1 MVSRDN
7 ASPGRREEEARE
19 LDAVATRVN
28 EAPSNQDAVAREHE
42 DEALEDDG
50 EGGEP
55 KADRADVIAAARDQ
69 EDPFMTTSIN
79 SVRGTVA
86 SLKLPVTVPALIT
99 YAQGILKGMTGN
111 TAFPTPSP
119 SMATVTAAINDL
131 QAAKTAA
138 LARTKGAVATRNEK
152 RIGE

>member
-1 MVSRDN
+1 
-7 ASPGRREEEARE
+7 
-19 LDAVATRVN
+19 
-28 EAPSNQDAVAREHE
+28 
-42 DEALEDDG
+42 
-50 EGGEP
+50 
-55 KADRADVIAAARDQ
+55 
-69 EDPFMTTSIN
+69 
-79 SVRGTVA
+79 
-86 SLKLPVTVPALIT
+86 
-99 YAQGILKGMTGN
+99 MTGN